1 MSEGGTPA
9 SHEARLKPLRLGV
22 WTPLP
27 HTIPPEPRMDAAIAA
42 LARPGGAG
50 QPDASFEFACEV
62 AARAER
68 AGFSIT
74 LIAERYMG
82 PDLEALM
89 LAAALAGRT
98 QMELLVAVHPGV
110 IPPQI
115 VAKMIASLD
124 RLSGGRAALNIV
136 NGWWAD
142 EFALYSNGA
151 PLDADG
157 ARYQRMREYIE
168 VVQAMLSGEEVDYSG
183 RFFNA
188 HAGRLPLRP
197 VRDHI
202 PFYAASRT
210 PEGQET
216 VARLC
221 DLWFADYA
229 PDHHSYDANLARMRG
244 DIAMLQAKARGY
256 GRDLDA
262 GVSCHVIC
270 APDDAQA
277 QARADALLEYG
288 KTNRIAA
295 VAAKALGAGLV
306 GSPERIA
313 ERIRAYHGI
322 GVSCLMLHFHPMMEG
337 LDTFIAEVTPL
348 IADILETPSATREAL
363 S

>member
-1 MSEGGTPA
+1 MNSSETSSRTG
-9 SHEARLKPLRLGV
+9 LKPLRLGV

-27 HTIPPEPRMDAAIAA
+27 HTIPPEPRMEGAIARLTA
-42 LARPGGAG
+42 PGGMGEAD
-50 QPDASFEFACEV
+50 PSFEFACEV

-98 QMELLVAVHPGV
+98 QLELLVAVHPGV

-151 PLDADG
+151 PLDAGG

-168 VVQAMLSGEEVDYSG
+168 VVQALLSGQDVEYSG
-183 RFFNA
+183 AFFNA
-188 HAGRLPLRP
+188 HSGRLPLRP
-197 VRDHI
+197 ARDHI

-210 PEGQET
+210 LEGQET

-229 PDHHSYDANLARMRG
+229 PDHHAYETNLAKMRD
-244 DIAMLQAKARGY
+244 DIAMLKARAQTH
-256 GRDLDA
+256 GRDLDC

-270 APDDAQA
+270 APDATQA
-277 QARADALLEYG
+277 QARADALLAHG
-288 KTNRIAA
+288 GTNRIAA

-306 GSPERIA
+306 GSPELIA
-313 ERIRAYHGI
+313 SRIRAYHAI

-337 LDTFIAEVTPL
+337 LETFISQVMPL
-348 IADILETPSATREAL
+348 LGDILDKPVANQGAKS
-363 S
+363 